1 MSRAAGEERVI
12 GIRSAVAFL
21 TPIGGA
27 ATPAPSALPWFP
39 VVGCGMGALLGLLW
53 WAAGHVWDRPIAAA
67 VVVAADLAVTGLL
80 HVDGLVDA
88 ADGLLPP
95 LDRERRL
102 TVMTAPDAG
111 AFGVAAA
118 IAVLLLRWAA
128 LANLRPSV
136 LILAALWCASRT
148 AMAVVAV
155 SVPYARAGRGG
166 GLATAFLPGKS
177 GAGLRVGVIGVAGF
191 ALALVLL
198 VAWRPLA
205 GTISL
210 VGALVAAALVV
221 TLAWRRLG
229 GYTGDVLGAVGMVAE
244 TVGLVVAAARW

>member
-1 MSRAAGEERVI
+1 MSRAAGEERVT
-12 GIRSAVAFL
+12 GIRSALAFL

-27 ATPAPSALPWFP
+27 AAPAPSALAWFP
-39 VVGCGMGALLGLLW
+39 VVGCGIGALLGLLW
-53 WAAGHVWDRPIAAA
+53 WGAGHVWDRPIAAA
-67 VVVAADLAVTGLL
+67 LVVAADLAVTGML

-102 TVMTAPDAG
+102 AVMAAPDAG
-111 AFGVAAA
+111 AFGVAAG

-128 LANLRPSV
+128 LASLRPSV
-136 LILAALWCASRT
+136 LIVAALWCVSRT

-155 SVPYARAGRGG
+155 TVPYARADRGG
-166 GLATAFLPGKS
+166 GLATAFLPATSAARARG
-177 GAGLRVGVIGVAGF
+177 GVLGVAGL

-198 VAWRPLA
+198 IVWRPLA

-210 VGALVAAALVV
+210 FGALAGAALVV